1 MTRNTFSAAALAACA
16 LILSPVS
23 FAEESPAF
31 VAHFSAL
38 QAQADN
44 AAAERAVASQSSTD
58 SHRTNATVT
67 SDQRKDS

>member
-1 MTRNTFSAAALAACA
+1 MTRNTLSAAALAACA

-38 QAQADN
+38 QDQAHN
-44 AAAERAVASQSSTD
+44 AATERAVVSQSSTD
-58 SHRTNATVT
+58 SHRAHATVT
-67 SDQRKDS
+67 SEQRKDS